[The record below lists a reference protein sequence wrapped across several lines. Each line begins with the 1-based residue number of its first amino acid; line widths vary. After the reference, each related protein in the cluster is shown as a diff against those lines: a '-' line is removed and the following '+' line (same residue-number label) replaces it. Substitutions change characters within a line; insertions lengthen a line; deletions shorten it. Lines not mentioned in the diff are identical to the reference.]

1 MVRARVRVRVKVR
14 VRVRVSVILT
24 KKSTFFAREKNMTG
38 VTALVSVIEKS
49 ASVSLY
55 HEYSRAG
62 GRLQIHDVGIDC
74 RCVKT
79 KQER

>member
-1 MVRARVRVRVKVR
+1 MLFDRAIVCYWLPFSPAPLSPPKV
-14 VRVRVSVILT
+14 VGHGGYDTLL
-24 KKSTFFAREKNMTG
+24 KLG
-38 VTALVSVIEKS
+38 VGQGFGG
-49 ASVSLY
+49 
-55 HEYSRAG
+55 AG